1 MKSAKADELPS
12 IRSGA
17 AAGPGFAR
25 SILYTKLVLT
35 AVFWG
40 GTFVAA
46 RIVAQE
52 SGLFSAAFLRFA
64 VASLFLLAYAVRCR
78 GKIVLPEPR
87 HLFLLTMLGLTG
99 VFAYNV
105 FFFSGLKTIA
115 AGRASLIIAANPV
128 FIALFSAAFF
138 KEKLGPIKTLGI
150 AISVAG
156 AATVVAKGNPMAIFR
171 GNIGLGELY
180 IVGCVASW
188 VAYSL
193 IGKVAMKDLSPLL
206 AVTYACIIGA
216 FGLFFPA
223 LGEGMAGSVAHYSI
237 AAWMGIFYLGF
248 LGSALGFV
256 WYYEGIR
263 AVGPSRAGVFINLVP
278 LSSVILAYLILHE
291 TLDVSMLIGAL
302 LVILGVYLTNRS

>member
-1 MKSAKADELPS
+1 MKTVAADTLDGQ
-12 IRSGA
+12 RSEDRAGA
-17 AAGPGFAR
+17 GLSRAV
-25 SILYTKLVLT
+25 LYIKLVLT

-46 RIVAQE
+46 RVVALE
-52 SGLFSAAFLRFA
+52 SGPYSAAFLRFL
-64 VASLFLLAYAVRCR
+64 VASLFLVAFVVKEHDR
-78 GKIVLPEPR
+78 IVLPERR
-87 HLFLLTMLGLTG
+87 HLFLLAMLGLTG

-128 FIALFSAAFF
+128 FIALFSALFF
-138 KEKLGPIKTLGI
+138 REKLGPLKILGI
-150 AISVAG
+150 AVSVAG
-156 AATVVAKGNPMAIFR
+156 AAVVVARGNPLALFG
-171 GNIGLGELY
+171 GNIGVGELY

-193 IGKVAMKDLSPLL
+193 FGKLAIRDLSPLL

-216 FGLFFPA
+216 AGLFFPA
-223 LGEGMAGSVAHYSI
+223 LAEGMFGSIAHYSI
-237 AAWMGIFYLGF
+237 SAWLGIFYLGY

-263 AVGPSRAGVFINLVP
+263 VVGPSRAGVFINLVP
-278 LSSVILAYLILHE
+278 LSSVLLAFLILHE
-291 TLDVSMLIGAL
+291 TLDASMLIGAL
-302 LVILGVYLTNRS
+302 CVILGVYLTNRS